1 MQDRESISFFCE
13 PMTLLIL
20 KLQDQA
26 LRVLE
31 MRAQDF
37 LGHEHSKSVLSDQFR
52 AIKMLPKHIR
62 ALRFIL

>member
-1 MQDRESISFFCE
+1 
-13 PMTLLIL
+13 MTLLIL

-37 LGHEHSKSVLSDQFR
+37 LGHENSKSVLSDQFQ
-52 AIKMLPKHIR
+52 AIKMLPYKHIR